1 MEAEAEVALTK
12 VKNLEQL
19 LDQVHN
25 LTLIEYYSMKHVHD
39 REVSRWVWS
48 LFGWNGDILRH
59 LSQVRKLLVHVAE
72 LQQRASAHIVNAQ
85 TILLVVSANLRELNS
100 EAMTVSSV
108 GGTVSEQHLLS
119 LSIGL
124 DNLRSHRSKAEKAAA
139 EKLRDAGLH
148 LPGQCD

>member
-25 LTLIEYYSMKHVHD
+25 LTLIEYYLMKHVHD

-48 LFGWNGDILRH
+48 LFGWNGDILQH
-59 LSQVRKLLVHVAE
+59 LSQVRELLVHVAE

-124 DNLRSHRSKAEKAAA
+124 DNLRSH
-139 EKLRDAGLH
+139 
-148 LPGQCD
+148 